1 MPDELRRA
9 LRRAGES
16 SAFIA
21 LTEERAMREAAAS
34 AARRRPLGPLDGMPV
49 AWKDLF
55 DVEGTRSTNG
65 STTRRDAPLAA
76 ADAPVV
82 ANLAAAGAVCLGK
95 TNLSE
100 FAFSGLGLNPHFG
113 NPVNP
118 LAPDRVPGGS
128 SSGSAVA
135 VADGIVDLAIGTDT
149 SGSVRVPAA
158 FCGLVGFRS
167 SVDRHDR
174 TGMLALS
181 PTFDC
186 VGVFARD
193 LAHVVAADAA
203 LRGVPARPVATASLR
218 VIVPDGE
225 LVEDCAPE
233 IAAAFGS
240 ALSTMERSG
249 VAVERRPVPA
259 LAEAQQLMD
268 RHGVLAV
275 AEAVRR
281 YGHLLEHPGEV
292 DPLVLRRLDRYD
304 PAGEPVLRAAL
315 GPLRRRLT
323 GELAGAVL
331 VCPTVRDP
339 APPVAPLL
347 ADLDLMES
355 VNRRALRTTMLLS
368 YLGMPGVALPHG
380 ALPHAGPHAGL
391 RASVLLSVPDGQ
403 DDRVLAAA
411 TAVAPMLD
419 RTR

>member
-1 MPDELRRA
+1 MPGELRSA

-21 LTEERAMREAAAS
+21 LTGERALREAAAS
-34 AARRRPLGPLDGMPV
+34 AARRQPLGPLDGMPV

-65 STTRRDAPLAA
+65 SATRRDAPVAV

-100 FAFSGLGLNPHFG
+100 LAFSGLGLNPHFG

-135 VADGIVDLAIGTDT
+135 VADGIVDLAVGTDT

-167 SVDRHDR
+167 SVARHDR

-181 PTFDC
+181 PSFDC

-193 LAHVVAADAA
+193 MAHVVAADAA
-203 LRGVPARPVATASLR
+203 LRGVPARPVAAEPFR
-218 VIVPDGE
+218 AVVPAGE

-233 IAAAFGS
+233 IAATFRS
-240 ALSTMERSG
+240 ALSTLEKSG
-249 VAVERRPVPA
+249 VDVERRPLPA
-259 LAEAQQLMD
+259 LIEAQGLMD

-281 YGHLLEHPGEV
+281 YGHLLDRPDGI
-292 DPLVLRRLDRYD
+292 DPLVLRRLSRYD

-315 GPLRRRLT
+315 GPLRRRLA

-331 VCPTVRDP
+331 LCPTVRDP

-347 ADLDLMES
+347 ADLDRMES
-355 VNRRALRTTMLLS
+355 VNRRVLRTTMLLS
-368 YLGMPGVALPHG
+368 YLGLPGVALPHG
-380 ALPHAGPHAGL
+380 ALPHAGL
-391 RASVLLSVPDGQ
+391 RGSVLLSVPDGG
-403 DDRVLAAA
+403 DDRLLAVAA
-411 TAVAPMLD
+411 AVAPLLG
-419 RTR
+419 